1 VLIAHGDATSGYSLY
16 IKNGHLVHDLNIGG
30 GHEIARSQRRLPWGA
45 HRLVVYVER
54 LVRNQPLAKDALTGV
69 SEYTLLIDGE
79 PAGAL
84 KTELA
89 FHNLISWSGLD
100 IGRDR
105 GSPMSHFD
113 APCEFTG
120 KLLRVT
126 VTTHDHQDLDGD
138 SVGDAQMAR
147 QSLMHVSIRSVV
159 VPEAA
164 PDVRLN
170 QGEHAPQAAH
180 TLWGASCSSDALPAW
195 HVAI

>member
-1 VLIAHGDATSGYSLY
+1 MSSGWCAT
-16 IKNGHLVHDLNIGG
+16 N
-30 GHEIARSQRRLPWGA
+30 RLPKA
-45 HRLVVYVER
+45 RAR
-54 LVRNQPLAKDALTGV
+54 GV

-120 KLLRVT
+120 KLPRVA
-126 VTTHDHQDLDGD
+126 VTMHDHQDLDGD